1 MGKAFNIIDLEEIS
15 TNRKEE
21 VVEVLRLPFNRFP
34 QAAGSIKDAIA
45 NGKTDICTI
54 DEDGLQKEENKL

>member
-15 TNRKEE
+15 TNRKDE

-34 QAAGSIKDAIA
+34 EAAGYIKDVIA

-54 DEDGLQKEENKL
+54 DENGLQKEENKL